1 MTRLPKRIS
10 LLWLAASLF
19 LALPAAAAEKIQ
31 GPLMGVEWLLA
42 NRANAE
48 VLVLDASPPPLH
60 AKEHIPGAVS
70 ASIMSFGAREAPAA
84 EMERR
89 FRSWGIGAGRKVV
102 LYDQGDP
109 MWATRLYFDLQ
120 RHGFPLENLFVLDGG
135 LAKWK
140 EVGGAVT
147 KEPTPAPAPGDFR
160 VSAPKEEL
168 RVRLPEFLA
177 ASGDTRGNAL
187 VEALDASWHFG
198 ETAFFDRGG
207 HIPNGILVPSA
218 DFYNADKTFKS
229 AAEMQRMLDYLGV
242 KRGQQVLTYCGG
254 GVAASVPWFAMKH
267 LLGYPKVRLFVE
279 SEMEWLRD
287 DRGLPFWTYGAPYLM
302 RETAW
307 LKTWGGRMMRM
318 YGVSDVSIVDV
329 RPADAFAFGH
339 LPFALN
345 VPADEFRRHLA
356 SPAKLA
362 EMLAKAGV
370 RASDEAVVV
379 SGAGLDKDSAL
390 AFLLLERLG
399 QQRVSVFMDS
409 QEKSVQ
415 AGLALADPKKP
426 TPPSPGF
433 RLVFREPAG
442 RRADRLTRRYPRRV
456 SQGLRCLREAGA
468 HPRAR
473 GQGRPRALHR
483 APQRRRHAEG
493 GEGHLEDAR
502 EGGRASLR
510 GTGELLR
517 RPGRGGGQLLRAQA
531 DGIPRREGVG
541 DVARRA
547 RFMRRT
553 AGTPPSRH
561 RRGIRRR
568 HPKSGR

>member
-1 MTRLPKRIS
+1 MTRFPKRVS

-109 MWATRLYFDLQ
+109 MWATRLYFDLH
-120 RHGFPLENLFVLDGG
+120 RHGFPTENLFVLDGG

-207 HIPNGILVPSA
+207 HIPNGILVPSD

-254 GVAASVPWFAMKH
+254 GVAASVPYFAMKH
-267 LLGYPKVRLFVE
+267 LLGYPKVRLYVE
-279 SEMEWLRD
+279 SELEWLRD

-302 RETAW
+302 RETGW

-415 AGLALADPKKP
+415 AGLALADPKTP
-426 TPPSPGF
+426 TAPSP
-433 RLVFREPAG
+433 L
-442 RRADRLTRRYPRRV
+442 
-456 SQGLRCLREAGA
+456 S
-468 HPRAR
+468 
-473 GQGRPRALHR
+473 
-483 APQRRRHAEG
+483 
-493 GEGHLEDAR
+493 
-502 EGGRASLR
+502 ASYSA
-510 GTGELLR
+510 T
-517 RPGRGGGQLLRAQA
+517 P
-531 DGIPRREGVG
+531 REGVLIG
-541 DVARRA
+541 SPSDTRGVYPKVFVASGKQVPVRVPEGKVVHVPYTELLNA
-547 RFMRRT
+547 D
-553 AGTPPSRH
+553 GTPKAAKDIWKTLVKAGVPRYAELVSFSDDP
-561 RRGIRRR
+561 GEAAVNYFVLKLMGF
-568 HPKSGR
+568 PDVKVLGM